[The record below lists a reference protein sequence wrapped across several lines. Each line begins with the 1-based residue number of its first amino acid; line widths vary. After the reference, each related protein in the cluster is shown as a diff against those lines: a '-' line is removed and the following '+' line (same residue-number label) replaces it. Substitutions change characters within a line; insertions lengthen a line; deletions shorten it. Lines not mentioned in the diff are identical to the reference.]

1 MDSMEHI
8 KKLKID
14 GWTYNPDVEDKLGSI
29 FFDRD
34 GNEDNYL
41 RITPLK
47 NNQNTYIFTIT
58 VGCEDTEVYIS
69 VVPPDDDVT
78 LLNTA
83 TWIKK
88 ELKKYED

>member
-8 KKLKID
+8 KKLKIE
-14 GWTYNPDVEDKLGSI
+14 GWTYNPDVEDKLGSV
-29 FFDRD
+29 FFDRND
-34 GNEDNYL
+34 DDYL

-58 VGCEDTEVYIS
+58 KGCEDTAVFIS
-69 VVPPDDDVT
+69 VVPPDDD
-78 LLNTA
+78 LALINTA

-88 ELKKYED
+88 ELEQYES